1 MSDLDNLETPEITQ
15 EDIAA
20 NTAQAPEAGLDP
32 QEIADAANKLLGK
45 DYQKEDEFV
54 AEIVEKGNEM
64 LDIQIDQPQEPQTL
78 VDEPLTQAEN
88 DEIAKEKISEFDDL
102 FNQIKDVAEDI
113 EAAEDEEAES
123 GDPEAEADESDDEDS
138 NIETVE
144 D

>member
-1 MSDLDNLETPEITQ
+1 MSDLDPLATQDISQ
-15 EDIAA
+15 EDITA

-78 VDEPLTQAEN
+78 VDEPLT
-88 DEIAKEKISEFDDL
+88 
-102 FNQIKDVAEDI
+102 
-113 EAAEDEEAES
+113 
-123 GDPEAEADESDDEDS
+123 
-138 NIETVE
+138 
-144 D
+144 